1 MARNRLPKKER
12 LLSYDLLVGKVVNG
26 TGEQAAIWARVSTQE
41 QATAN
46 QTDALRSWAQA
57 RGFEIVTTYELEE
70 SAFNGK
76 HRAKLNE
83 ALDDARLGRY
93 TVLLVWA
100 LDRLS
105 REGPEAMLAVMR
117 QFRERGVRVLSLQ
130 ESWTDGPPEMQELL
144 SAFFGWMAK
153 QESVRRSERTKAGL
167 ARRRAQGV
175 VLGRPVGSRD
185 RKKRKRAGYVRRW
198 DGERATHTSA

>member
-1 MARNRLPKKER
+1 MGKVAGTGKER
-12 LLSYDLLVGKVVNG
+12 
-26 TGEQAAIWARVSTQE
+26 AAIWARVSTAE
-41 QATAN
+41 QTTLN
-46 QTDALRSWAQA
+46 QTDALRSWAA
-57 RGFEIVTTYELEE
+57 TRGFEVVVEYQLEE

-83 ALDDARLGRY
+83 ALEDARRGRY
-93 TVLLVWA
+93 TILLVWA
-100 LDRLS
+100 LDRIS
-105 REGPEAMLAVMR
+105 REGPEAMLAVIR

-144 SAFFGWMAK
+144 NMFFGWMAK

-175 VLGRPVGSRD
+175 VLGRPAGSKD

-198 DGERATHTSA
+198 DEERATHASA

>member
-1 MARNRLPKKER
+1 ME
-12 LLSYDLLVGKVVNG
+12 KVMKG
-26 TGEQAAIWARVSTQE
+26 TGERVAIWCRVSTHE
-41 QATAN
+41 QGTAN
-46 QTDALRSWAQA
+46 QLDALRAWAAA
-57 RGFEIVTTYELEE
+57 RGFEVVVEYQLEE

-83 ALDDARLGRY
+83 ALEDARHGRY
-93 TVLLVWA
+93 SILLIWA

-105 REGPEAMLAVMR
+105 REGPEAMLSVMR
-117 QFRERGVRVLSLQ
+117 QFRERGVRVLSVQ

-153 QESVRRSERTKAGL
+153 QESVRRSERTKLGL
-167 ARRRAQGV
+167 ARVRKQGV
-175 VLGRPVGSRD
+175 TLGRPAGSKD

-198 DGERATHTSA
+198 DEERATHTSA